1 MKMFF
6 SSSQTQMIRRC
17 FALAALSL
25 CFAAVAWAQEDRTT
39 QQQLPAPPPLKS
51 ISPEDRALLSAAHDI
66 KARVKVS
73 IELANTHLLR
83 AEEFTSR
90 DQYDAASAE
99 LGRYRGIVE
108 DGLRYLIQVN
118 TSNRD
123 LYRRL
128 ELSLR
133 THSLRIE
140 AIRRATPAEYAVN
153 VKAIGEHTRKARTD
167 ALNAFYGD
175 TVVRERYEEEQP
187 ARGNESTQAPKPETR
202 KP

>member
-1 MKMFF
+1 
-6 SSSQTQMIRRC
+6 MIRTC

-25 CFAAVAWAQEDRTT
+25 CLAAVTCAQEDRTT
-39 QQQLPAPPPLKS
+39 QQQQQLPAPPPLKF
-51 ISPEDRALLSAAHDI
+51 ISQEDRALLSAARDI

-90 DQYDAASAE
+90 DQYDAASAQ

-108 DGLRYLIQVN
+108 DALRYLIQVN

-175 TVVRERYEEEQP
+175 TVVRERYEEEEQTP
-187 ARGNESTQAPKPETR
+187 HGNESTQAPKPETR